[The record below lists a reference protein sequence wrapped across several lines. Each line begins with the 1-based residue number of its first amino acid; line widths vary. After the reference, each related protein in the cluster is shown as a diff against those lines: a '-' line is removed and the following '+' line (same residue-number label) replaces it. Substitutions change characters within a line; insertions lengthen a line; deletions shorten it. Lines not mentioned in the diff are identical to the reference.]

1 MSLADY
7 IILAVIVLAAVG
19 AICYVRYHPCDCS
32 KDCSSCGHSCARKKA
47 DLPNAGPEK
56 KGDQEKREPIN
67 DGEM

>member
-1 MSLADY
+1 MYATTPVTALK
-7 IILAVIVLAAVG
+7 IVPPA
-19 AICYVRYHPCDCS
+19 
-32 KDCSSCGHSCARKKA
+32 GHSCARKKA